1 MTYVLSQHAR
11 NARVEVG
18 PRLGLGRS
26 TAQTTSDLLEQES
39 DPRFPWMA
47 GTVPGK
53 LSPGLRLCISS
64 GSQSGNSASHS
75 ILGHTWVSPHLLHS
89 PCQFREEPQG
99 GNSSGGWTKPRSF
112 YSNPGPQVG
121 LWTSVQLSELGVS
134 SREGPLHPQI

>member
-75 ILGHTWVSPHLLHS
+75 ILGHTLGLASPS
-89 PCQFREEPQG
+89 PQPLPVQG
-99 GNSSGGWTKPRSF
+99 GASGREF
-112 YSNPGPQVG
+112 LRG
-121 LWTSVQLSELGVS
+121 LDKA
-134 SREGPLHPQI
+134 QIILQ